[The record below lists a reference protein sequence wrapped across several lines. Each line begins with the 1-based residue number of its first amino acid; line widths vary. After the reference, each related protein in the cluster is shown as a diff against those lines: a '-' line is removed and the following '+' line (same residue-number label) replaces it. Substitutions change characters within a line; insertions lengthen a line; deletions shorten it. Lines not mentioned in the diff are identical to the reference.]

1 MKKIYFLLAS
11 LIIALILCFSSPF
24 QSVAY
29 ASNPND
35 EQVEYVCIDGK
46 WYIIIHTDTGD
57 IQMNGIGHPPQN
69 L

>member
-1 MKKIYFLLAS
+1 MKKVYIILAS
-11 LIIALILCFSSPF
+11 LIIALILCFAAPF

-29 ASNPND
+29 ANTPD
-35 EQVEYVCIDGK
+35 EYVEYVCIDGK
-46 WYIIIHTDTGD
+46 WYIIVHTDNGD